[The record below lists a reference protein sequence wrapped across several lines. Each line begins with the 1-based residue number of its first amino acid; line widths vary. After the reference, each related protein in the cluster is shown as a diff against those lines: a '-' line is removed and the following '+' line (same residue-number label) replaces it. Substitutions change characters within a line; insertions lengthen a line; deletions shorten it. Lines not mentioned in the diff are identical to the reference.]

1 MLVVIFLLLQHL
13 TDKIYIFIYIYYI
26 VYNFVKR
33 EVAEQVEDEE
43 EEKIEPVAGPSHYK
57 KRTLRF
63 QMTQAKS
70 KKQKKDEVDD
80 LADDWSIIVL
90 KPK

>member
-33 EVAEQVEDEE
+33 EVAEQVEDQE
-43 EEKIEPVAGPSHYK
+43 EEKIEPVAGPSNYK

-63 QMTQAKS
+63 
-70 KKQKKDEVDD
+70 
-80 LADDWSIIVL
+80 
-90 KPK
+90 